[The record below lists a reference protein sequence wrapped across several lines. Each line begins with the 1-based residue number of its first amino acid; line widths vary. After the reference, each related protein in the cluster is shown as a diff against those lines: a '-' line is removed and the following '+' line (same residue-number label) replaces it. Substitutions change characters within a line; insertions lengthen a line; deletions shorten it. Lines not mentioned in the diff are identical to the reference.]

1 MSAAPSGGVRL
12 DWSLC
17 WPCPRVGGTE
27 HLWQNGLYDALV
39 VVVLFPLIVWT
50 GASGTVTGR
59 SARVCEF
66 LGDIS
71 YPIYITHYP
80 LVYTYTAWVRNHGL
94 TLGEA
99 WPAAAGHGRRE
110 RPAAYAAV
118 EMVRRAGAPLAPTRI
133 HVGTAVI
140 RVPPVAVS
148 QDQGDEAVERLLL
161 RDVAFDDGAPLVEGD
176 ASGGS
181 AT

>member
-1 MSAAPSGGVRL
+1 MPRTHETREQQSPEEGIHHACEAHAQLFGRERPAADDVARGARQGEADQRRAF
-12 DWSLC
+12 WWCSLGLVALLAV
-17 WPCPRVGGTE
+17 PRVGGTE

-99 WPAAAGHGRRE
+99 WPVAAGTVVVSVLL
-110 RPAAYAAV
+110 AYAALKWYD
-118 EMVRRAGAPLAPTRI
+118 EPVRRW
-133 HVGTAVI
+133 
-140 RVPPVAVS
+140 
-148 QDQGDEAVERLLL
+148 L
-161 RDVAFDDGAPLVEGD
+161 RREFM
-176 ASGGS
+176 
-181 AT
+181 

>member
-1 MSAAPSGGVRL
+1 M
-12 DWSLC
+12 
-17 WPCPRVGGTE
+17 
-27 HLWQNGLYDALV
+27 
-39 VVVLFPLIVWT
+39 LFPLIVWT

-99 WPAAAGHGRRE
+99 WPVAAGT
-110 RPAAYAAV
+110 V
-118 EMVRRAGAPLAPTRI
+118 PLAPVQTMS
-133 HVGTAVI
+133 GKSTTTT
-140 RVPPVAVS
+140 S
-148 QDQGDEAVERLLL
+148 
-161 RDVAFDDGAPLVEGD
+161 
-176 ASGGS
+176 AS
-181 AT
+181 